1 MIRANCSNKFTSV
14 CTGHCDTCRN
24 GRSIYGQ
31 SAVDNQELFQEDYNK
46 GYVAGA
52 SEVANYII
60 DYIKQLRYSQ
70 TEVAIVEELKKRFP
84 YAIRR

>member
-1 MIRANCSNKFTSV
+1 MIWRANCTNKFTTV
-14 CTGHCDTCRN
+14 CAGHCNTCIN
-24 GRSIYGQ
+24 GNTFGQ
-31 SAVDNQELFQEDYNK
+31 PAVEQTELLQETFNK

-60 DYIKQLRYSQ
+60 DYIKQLRYGQ